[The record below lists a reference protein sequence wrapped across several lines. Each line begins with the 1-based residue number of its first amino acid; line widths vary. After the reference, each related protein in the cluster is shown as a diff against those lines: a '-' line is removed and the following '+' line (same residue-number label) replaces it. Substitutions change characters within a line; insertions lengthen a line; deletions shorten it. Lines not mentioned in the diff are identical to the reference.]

1 MDGKVCG
8 TDTEL
13 IYSAKVSFEI
23 ENTINININQ
33 PLSLVA
39 LFISR
44 LLKGLQNLTNCK
56 DDWGVSWGYST
67 FVIDDIGT
75 VFFLP
80 VYDPETEESAIYI
93 NDIKW
98 SFESSRFFGSFIVSD
113 N

>member
-1 MDGKVCG
+1 VVDSRVCG

-13 IYSAKVSFEI
+13 VYSEKVSLDI
-23 ENTINININQ
+23 ENIINMNLNQ

-56 DDWGVSWGYST
+56 DDWGGSWGFKT
-67 FVIDDIGT
+67 FSIEDIGT

-80 VYDPETEESAIYI
+80 IYDPETGDYALYI
-93 NDIKW
+93 NDIQWAFK
-98 SFESSRFFGSFIVSD
+98 SSKFFEAFTVA
-113 N
+113 